1 MGNLPVGSRS
11 LYKGKKR
18 SAGMNELRHPGSTQ
32 MTRTGQA
39 HRGGEHWLNTGPP
52 DWQAVE

>member
-1 MGNLPVGSRS
+1 MGNLPVGSRG

-18 SAGMNELRHPGSTQ
+18 SAGMNELRRPGSTQ

-39 HRGGEHWLNTGPP
+39 HRGGEHRLNRGPP
-52 DWQAVE
+52 DWQTVE